1 MNEDL
6 VGKHYA
12 SIPFVIDA
20 ERVALFAQAVGAP
33 EGSGVPPTFLTTIE
47 FAGFPAILED
57 PELELDFTRVVH
69 GEQSYEWKRALQVG
83 ETVSATA
90 RIASIRSKGGN
101 WFLAIE
107 TRVAD
112 ESGGLIVT
120 ARATLIERAQRETPD
135 EDGSSS

>member
-1 MNEDL
+1 MNQDL
-6 VGKHYA
+6 VGKHYPA
-12 SIPFVIDA
+12 GSHVIDA
-20 ERVALFAQAVGAP
+20 ERVARFARAVGAP

-83 ETVSATA
+83 ETVMATA

-112 ESGGLIVT
+112 ESGGHIVT
-120 ARATLIERAQRETPD
+120 ARATLIERAEPQPEAEPA
-135 EDGSSS
+135 